1 MLKGRILDRLKKLE
15 EAVEEPQ
22 EIVFK
27 VVFSD
32 GRQEIDGPT
41 YVCRLPG
48 KRRAGDEE

>member
-32 GRQEIDGPT
+32 GVTETDGPV
-41 YVCRLPG
+41 YVCHLPTRWP
-48 KRRAGDEE
+48 RR

>member
-15 EAVEEPQ
+15 EAIEEPQ

-27 VVFSD
+27 IVFSD
-32 GRQEIDGPT
+32 GKTEIPGPT
-41 YVCRLPG
+41 YVCRMPR